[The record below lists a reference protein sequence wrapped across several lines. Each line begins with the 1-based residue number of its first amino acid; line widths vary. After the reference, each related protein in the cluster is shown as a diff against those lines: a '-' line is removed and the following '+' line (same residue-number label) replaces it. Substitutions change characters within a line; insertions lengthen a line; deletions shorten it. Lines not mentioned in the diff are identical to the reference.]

1 MRDVQVLHLVFF
13 LNDNEPLPG
22 IIFRG
27 QRVLQQRFLTRAYI
41 DDLIYLAIGEEYQL
55 CRHIVRAVILHL
67 FDKVQQHP

>member
-41 DDLIYLAIGEEYQL
+41 DDSYTSPSAKNTSFAG
-55 CRHIVRAVILHL
+55 ILSGL
-67 FDKVQQHP
+67 

>member
-41 DDLIYLAIGEEYQL
+41 DDIIQHASSEQYPLSPL
-55 CRHIVRAVILHL
+55 IVRPVI
-67 FDKVQQHP
+67 

>member
-13 LNDNEPLPG
+13 LDDNEPLPG

-27 QRVLQQRFLTRAYI
+27 QRVLQQRFLTQAYI

-55 CRHIVRAVILHL
+55 CRHIVGAVILHL
-67 FDKVQQHP
+67 FDKVQQYP

>member
-1 MRDVQVLHLVFF
+1 MLHLVFF

-27 QRVLQQRFLTRAYI
+27 QRVLQQRFLSRAYI